1 MKPSSAI
8 ALVSAML
15 GAATP
20 LILSLFSAWVI
31 ASSFFAQLAISTEA
45 AVANKTDFKV
55 LVNAIGMSANSCGR
69 MYGFP
74 RVTLPRTWG
83 GPLLAQGAMP
93 RESRRPDRYSAVIS
107 GVRMTA
113 LAGLRRTPILW
124 RPSVPCIGPSLAG
137 GDGPLQGKSNPYSR
151 FGLDV

>member
-20 LILSLFSAWVI
+20 LTLSLLLAWVI
-31 ASSFFAQLAISTEA
+31 ASSFFAQLAISTA
-45 AVANKTDFKV
+45 ATAANTTDFMV

-69 MYGFP
+69 MYGLP

-83 GPLLAQGAMP
+83 VGYWHKVPC
-93 RESRRPDRYSAVIS
+93 RESRVGHDRFSAVIS
-107 GVRMTA
+107 GV
-113 LAGLRRTPILW
+113 
-124 RPSVPCIGPSLAG
+124 
-137 GDGPLQGKSNPYSR
+137 
-151 FGLDV
+151 